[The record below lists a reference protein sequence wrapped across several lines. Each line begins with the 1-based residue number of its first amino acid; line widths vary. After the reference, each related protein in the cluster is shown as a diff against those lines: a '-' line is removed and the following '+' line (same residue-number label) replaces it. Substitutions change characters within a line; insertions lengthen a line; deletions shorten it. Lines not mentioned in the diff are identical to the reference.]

1 MACLGSLV
9 GNLVP
14 EKGFDLLIRAIAE
27 LREVQLLIVGEGP
40 LKEELVSLAQSLA
53 PDRVE
58 FRGNVPQAE
67 LRYVYAAGDVLAL
80 PSLREG
86 WPNVVLEAIACG
98 TPVAA
103 AAVGG
108 VPEILGDDA
117 PACLVTE
124 RSAVAWRDAL
134 RGLLEASIAP
144 ERARRYAFR
153 FAWDEVVTRQCALY
167 EWVVA
172 ANGST
177 PSRTAGLIASCG

>member
-1 MACLGSLV
+1 MA
-9 GNLVP
+9 
-14 EKGFDLLIRAIAE
+14 RAARAVIF
-27 LREVQLLIVGEGP
+27 P
-40 LKEELVSLAQSLA
+40 
-53 PDRVE
+53 
-58 FRGNVPQAE
+58 
-67 LRYVYAAGDVLAL
+67 VLSEATGL
-80 PSLREG
+80 PII
-86 WPNVVLEAIACG
+86 EAIACG

-167 EWVVA
+167 ERVVA
-172 ANGST
+172 ANGSA
-177 PSRTAGLIASCG
+177 PSRTARLITSCG